1 MSNII
6 ILYKYK
12 NVRIPKVNLGTFY
25 KHLKILSLVII
36 EMIKYE
42 NIEYNVGT
50 FYLNLRDLYAII
62 ISISKN
68 VRILKGNS

>member
-1 MSNII
+1 
-6 ILYKYK
+6 
-12 NVRIPKVNLGTFY
+12 
-25 KHLKILSLVII
+25 
-36 EMIKYE
+36 MIKYE
-42 NIEYNVGT
+42 NIEYNVET